1 MTSRDQTAFTSLK
14 ETRRLVIFLAGFPAL
29 EKQLLKAIKTFPF
42 SLLRCLS
49 GFFSKKACQI
59 NLLFA
64 AASKSFSVRSMRNQK
79 FSAREK
85 VLDTSLVSSNYWHA
99 KVPCSSCLVL
109 ARLCSVGKDLSSTW
123 WESRCYFLRWW
134 YDCYFDGSRATNLA
148 TVRRSFFLLSLEVC
162 HSTTTIQH
170 STT

>member
-1 MTSRDQTAFTSLK
+1 MKSEPFRTPKGDKEKDILFTSLSLSACLLGFFLK
-14 ETRRLVIFLAGFPAL
+14 KRHARLIFFR
-29 EKQLLKAIKTFPF
+29 KKFFQLLKPPVAWYEKYEKPKVF
-42 SLLRCLS
+42 SSTEKMLS
-49 GFFSKKACQI
+49 S
-59 NLLFA
+59 
-64 AASKSFSVRSMRNQK
+64 
-79 FSAREK
+79 
-85 VLDTSLVSSNYWHA
+85 SLVSSNYWHA

>member
-1 MTSRDQTAFTSLK
+1 MILSLWK
-14 ETRRLVIFLAGFPAL
+14 ASLL
-29 EKQLLKAIKTFPF
+29 ELPKAIKRKTYFLRLSP
-42 SLLRCLS
+42 SLHAS
-49 GFFSKKACQI
+49 WAFFKKRHARLFFFRKKFFQ
-59 NLLFA
+59 LLF
-64 AASKSFSVRSMRNQK
+64 SRQLLGRRYEKYEKPKVFSST
-79 FSAREK
+79 EK
-85 VLDTSLVSSNYWHA
+85 MLSSSLVSSNYWHA